1 MALFVGVSLVKSVA
15 VLPYFDQH
23 KSPRAVGEFVR
34 NHVPDSIPVYI
45 FQSTMSDF
53 NYYAG
58 RASIPV
64 ISSEEEIAKLSASHA
79 QAYLLS
85 NDKDLKEV
93 KRLKDN
99 REVVIE
105 RRVGDRKWYLLRL
118 PQVAS

>member
-1 MALFVGVSLVKSVA
+1 MASEFESTFDFSLRIGT
-15 VLPYFDQH
+15 P
-23 KSPRAVGEFVR
+23 PRAVGEFVR
-34 NHVPDSIPVYI
+34 NHVPDSIPVYM

-58 RASIPV
+58 RATIPV
-64 ISSEEEIAKLSASHA
+64 ISSEEEIAKLSTSHA
-79 QAYLLS
+79 QAYLLI

-105 RRVGDRKWYLLRL
+105 AAGRGPKMVPG
-118 PQVAS
+118 PAASSRILE